1 MFHQPLLET
10 RTYRVVHVDMRSE
23 VQTAKE
29 IEDFRSREDGFE
41 DEEDYDPDID
51 IDDFNSLTD
60 SDVSILAASD
70 EDVFITYVNGK
81 VVKWTPATNTEVVIL
96 HLGNVKIGLLRT

>member
-1 MFHQPLLET
+1 
-10 RTYRVVHVDMRSE
+10 MRSE
-23 VQTAKE
+23 IQTTKQ
-29 IEDFRSREDGFE
+29 INDFRSREDDFE
-41 DEEDYDPDID
+41 DEEDYDPD

-70 EDVFITYVNGK
+70 EDVFIAYVNGK

-96 HLGNVKIGLLRT
+96 QLGNVKIGLFEDRRDTW